1 MKFTNLLILLS
12 LSVCLFI
19 GCTNK
24 SKIPSGVLPQARME
38 KVLWDMMLAD
48 RFAAQFILKDSAK
61 KNVSE
66 ETFKVYAQVFSLNN
80 ISREQFVK
88 SYKFYMTRPDLS
100 KVLMD
105 TILKRADRLKEESYK
120 PRLANPPDSM
130 PKAANAGS
138 KDSLK

>member
-1 MKFTNLLILLS
+1 MLLS
-12 LSVCLFI
+12 LSSCLMI

-48 RFAAQFILKDSAK
+48 RFAAQFLLKDSAK

-66 ETFKVYAQVFSLNN
+66 ETFRVYAQVFSINN
-80 ISREQFVK
+80 ISKDEFIK

-105 TILKRADRLKEESYK
+105 TILKRADRLKEENYK

-130 PKAANAGS
+130 PKAADS
-138 KDSLK
+138 LRKDSVK

>member
-1 MKFTNLLILLS
+1 MLLS
-12 LSVCLFI
+12 LSSCLMI

-48 RFAAQFILKDSAK
+48 RFAAQFLLKDSAK

-66 ETFKVYAQVFSLNN
+66 ETFKVYAQVFSINN
-80 ISREQFVK
+80 ISKDEFVK

-105 TILKRADRLKEESYK
+105 TILKRADRLKEENYK

-130 PKAANAGS
+130 PKAADS
-138 KDSLK
+138 LRKDSVK